1 MTERCEWP
9 STNDLMIQ
17 YHDNEWG
24 TPVHDDQKW
33 FEYLTLD
40 AFQAGLSWAI
50 IMKKREGFRSAFD
63 QFNPVKIASYN
74 EDKIKELIAD
84 PEIIRNQLKIRSTVN
99 NAQRFLEVQDEFG
112 SFDNYIW
119 NFVDGKPVINSWTSM
134 DQIPA
139 STELSDQMSKD
150 LIKRG
155 FKFVGTTICYAFMQA
170 GGIVNDHIVKCYRYA
185 QLTR

>member
-9 STNDLMIQ
+9 STDKLMIQ

-63 QFNPVKIASYN
+63 QFDPVKIATYKEN
-74 EDKIKELIAD
+74 KILELIAN
-84 PEIIRNQLKIRSTVN
+84 PEIIRNKLKIRSTVN
-99 NAQRFLEVQDEFG
+99 NARRFLEVQQEFG
-112 SFDNYIW
+112 TFNNYIW
-119 NFVDGKPVINSWTSM
+119 NFVDGKPVVNNWVSM

-139 STELSDQMSKD
+139 STELSDRMSKD
-150 LIKRG
+150 LIARG

-185 QLTR
+185 QLTE